1 MSHCSTITKGISI
14 LLCNNYNFLHD
25 VYKNN
30 IPISNIPEFYISESQ
45 DPEGPPYIPYE
56 EILPT
61 KESNAL
67 IGGILTVDEN
77 RGDVPAK
84 TEKTSEVLETSLL
97 YDYEDLDENMLLNLE
112 GIGVFGPDFSKKVE
126 EEITDEPQVV
136 LDVENPKDPQKVQ
149 QRFFESGMRADSQET
164 YFQRNQMRRR
174 FRPR

>member
-1 MSHCSTITKGISI
+1 M
-14 LLCNNYNFLHD
+14 
-25 VYKNN
+25 
-30 IPISNIPEFYISESQ
+30 
-45 DPEGPPYIPYE
+45 
-56 EILPT
+56 
-61 KESNAL
+61 
-67 IGGILTVDEN
+67 DEN
-77 RGDVPAK
+77 RGDVLAK
-84 TEKTSEVLETSLL
+84 TEKTTSEINMETL
-97 YDYEDLDENMLLNLE
+97 YDYDNLDENMLLNLE